1 VTRALAWLAG
11 LVVLAAV
18 CAAFA
23 PAALVGALVAEATRG
38 ELRLAN
44 ARGTAWNG
52 AADVVAADGRWT
64 VPATWRLDALPL
76 LRGEARVALR
86 PPEGAAGARAD
97 VVARGGRIEAHDVA
111 VDIPAAS
118 LRMPPGVLA
127 GGEVRLRA
135 DSLVHAPERNE
146 GSVRVEWTRARLAL
160 PAVGSF
166 DLGTVSAT
174 LAGDGATWRGPVQ
187 ARGGVLV
194 VDGEARIDRAG
205 SDLRLAVVPQPDAP
219 PLLRA
224 ALGVPD
230 AQGVVRLDLRGRFR

>member
-146 GSVRVEWTRARLAL
+146 GSV
-160 PAVGSF
+160 
-166 DLGTVSAT
+166 
-174 LAGDGATWRGPVQ
+174 
-187 ARGGVLV
+187 LV